1 MLAHNVDSD
10 MIHMT
15 HRASLASLKK
25 LSSKSNYGGW
35 EDCWLLQPKLCVAR
49 EVFFYHVLRI
59 HLSEFDEDPKEPS
72 LDIKERY
79 CVIAMSVVIMSA
91 EHDCR
96 TGFVS

>member
-1 MLAHNVDSD
+1 MLAHNVDSEV
-10 MIHMT
+10 T

-49 EVFFYHVLRI
+49 EVFFCHVLRI
-59 HLSEFDEDPKEPS
+59 HLSEFDEDPNKLS
-72 LDIKERY
+72 LDVKERS
-79 CVIAMSVVIMSA
+79 CVITMFVIIMNA
-91 EHDCR
+91 EISCR